1 MPFIN
6 FDEFRECPIFKF
18 FTLLAYTL
26 LIYIINFCFCSVG
39 GKCASRCN
47 C

>member
-26 LIYIINFCFCSVG
+26 LIYIINFLGLLRRGRKMCQ
-39 GKCASRCN
+39 
-47 C
+47 